1 MYENTCPKQ
10 FKCVYNPWSKE
21 PNIDDVV
28 DSLNSIK
35 KQKGSTC
42 QEVQKDG
49 ARLAVV
55 DATVMHLHALSVQ
68 MTYVINVIA
77 RMTIFKHENFI
88 LDLNAAHKSILY
100 KDNKLLFMGDGY
112 KAIQILISQSSDAE
126 PVKLKFKA
134 QLQMR
139 EKPKFNDPKEEI
151 ERLRKQVQ
159 ASIVKTHEKKKK
171 R

>member
-1 MYENTCPKQ
+1 MN
-10 FKCVYNPWSKE
+10 VGV
-21 PNIDDVV
+21 I
-28 DSLNSIK
+28 
-35 KQKGSTC
+35 
-42 QEVQKDG
+42 
-49 ARLAVV
+49 
-55 DATVMHLHALSVQ
+55 VMHLVVKVVNALI
-68 MTYVINVIA
+68 VIVNV
-77 RMTIFKHENFI
+77 RMTIFKHENFV

-159 ASIVKTHEKKKK
+159 ASIVKTPEKKK
-171 R
+171 RR